1 MTYTTRVRLAAC
13 SLLLAAPLALTACGG
28 DSSDQPSSQPATAA
42 QTSSAPEGI
51 ASGEP
56 NPGATSGS
64 TEDSKTKP
72 SKSEVSAGLKD
83 AYDKRGGKDS
93 SVLNTTKLSDCIA
106 DKAYDTTSNKTL
118 NALKDG
124 RLDDVDAADT
134 DKLAGYTKTCAKS
147 AAKIPG

>member
-1 MTYTTRVRLAAC
+1 MTHTTRLRLAAC

-42 QTSSAPEGI
+42 PTSSAPEGI

-56 NPGATSGS
+56 NPGATSG

-83 AYDKRGGKDS
+83 AYDKRGGKDT